1 MEGKKETR
9 QFKTEVQQLM
19 NIIINSLYSHRE
31 IFLRELV
38 SNASDAIDKLRFK
51 AQTDADIL
59 GTDTEFKI
67 KIIPDKEN
75 RILEISDN
83 GIGMTYEE
91 VVENIGTIAQSGTAN
106 FLEAA
111 AAAGKP
117 EMLTP
122 ELIGQFGVGFYSAF
136 IVADKVTL
144 ITKAAGS
151 DQAVKWESS
160 GDGSYTI
167 EEAKKEGRGTS
178 VILHLKKAE
187 KDEQDFTEE
196 WTIRQVIKKHS
207 DFVSYPV
214 CMDVERTEPVLDA
227 DGKPDGDKT
236 EKVIKEETLNSMKA
250 IWTRDKKEISDE
262 EYDEFYQHISHDWTP
277 PLARLHVKLEGA
289 TEYSAL
295 LYIPS
300 RPPFDF
306 FYREHKHGVQLYSK
320 RVFIMENCKELM
332 PPYLSFIK
340 GVVDAPDLNL
350 NVSREILQQDVLVRN
365 IRKNLVKKLLE
376 LLAGLDKEKYDPFF
390 QAFGP
395 IFKTG
400 ISTDYEN
407 KDKIANLLRYQTT
420 HSNGA
425 LISLKEYVDRMK
437 PDQEA
442 IYYITGENI
451 TALKNSPHLEQLKA
465 KDYEVILM
473 NDPMDEWV
481 VRDLHE
487 FEKKTFKSAEKGDLD
502 LDKID
507 DKKKEEYGPLF
518 GYIKSHL
525 EEKVKEVKPSTHLMD
540 SVACLS
546 GDVQDMSAYMQKVL
560 RATGQETPP
569 DKRVLEINM
578 DHPLIARIKT
588 IYEND
593 KESAVLKDYTD
604 LLFDLAVVSEGG
616 KLENPSR
623 FSKMIGDL
631 MISAEEI

>member
-51 AQTDADIL
+51 AQTETDIL
-59 GTDTEFKI
+59 ATDTEFKI
-67 KIIPDKEN
+67 KIIPNKKK
-75 RILEISDN
+75 RTLEIADN
-83 GIGMTYEE
+83 GIGMTWDE

-111 AAAGKP
+111 AEKGKP
-117 EMLTP
+117 ELLTP

-144 ITKAAGS
+144 ITRAAGS
-151 DQAVKWESS
+151 DRAVKWESS

-167 EEAKKEGRGTS
+167 EETKKEGRGTS
-178 VILHLKKAE
+178 VILHLKKAD
-187 KDEQDFTEE
+187 KDEQDFAEE

-207 DFVSYPV
+207 DFVAYPIV
-214 CMDVERTEPVLDA
+214 MDIERTEPVLGE
-227 DGKPDGDKT
+227 DGKPDGDKK
-236 EKVIKEETLNSMKA
+236 EKVIQEETLNSMKA

-262 EYDEFYQHISHDWTP
+262 EYNEFYQHISHDWTP
-277 PLARLHVKLEGA
+277 PLAHLHVKLEGA

-300 RPPFDF
+300 LPPFDLF
-306 FYREHKHGVQLYSK
+306 VREQKHGVQLYSK

-332 PPYLSFIK
+332 PPYLTFIK

-365 IRKNLVKKLLE
+365 IRKNLVKKILE
-376 LLAGLDKEKYDPFF
+376 LLAGMEKEKYDPFF
-390 QAFGP
+390 KAFGP

-407 KDKIANLLRYQTT
+407 RDKIAALLRYQTT
-420 HSNGA
+420 HSDGA

-437 PDQEA
+437 PGQED

-451 TALKNSPHLEQLKA
+451 TALKNSPHLEQLKE

-487 FEKKTFKSAEKGDLD
+487 FEKKPFKSAEKGDLD
-502 LDKID
+502 LDKLD

-518 GYIKSHL
+518 GYIKTHL
-525 EEKVKEVKPSTHLMD
+525 EAKVKEVKPSTHLRD
-540 SVACLS
+540 SASCLS
-546 GDVQDMSAYMQKVL
+546 GDIQDMSAYLQKLL
-560 RATGQETPP
+560 RATGKDVPP
-569 DKRVLEINM
+569 EKRVLEINM
-578 DHPLIARIKT
+578 DHPLISRIKA

-593 KESAVLKDYTD
+593 KESALLKDYTD

-631 MISAEEI
+631 MVNADKG